1 MAAKLIR
8 INIEELGTRVYTSSP
23 DMKGLVTTGQSRADV
38 LAKLPEVIAL
48 TFKAFGDDVRVHE
61 AEMASGMHVSVPLN
75 CSAMFVVVPQ
85 NG

>member
-1 MAAKLIR
+1 MKAKLIR
-8 INIEELGTRVYTSSP
+8 INLEHTDSGVYTSSP
-23 DMKGLVTTGQSRADV
+23 DMKGLVTTGESRAEV
-38 LAKLPEVIAL
+38 LAKMPEVIAM
-48 TFKAFGDDVRVHE
+48 TFKAFGDNVNVHE